1 MELALEGRKP
11 EAEVGLERIGIRG
24 AADSSLHHSTIHQPG
39 TAMKNILICLALAG
53 ALRAS
58 ADGMYTKTEPIR
70 PSEKIVLFNGKD
82 FAGWTQVV
90 TADPGSKPEAT
101 WSVADGVIRC
111 TGKPFGYLAT
121 QQSFADFK
129 LHVEYRWYGTAE
141 QMNSGIF
148 VLKTGPD
155 TFFLPKA
162 IETQLKKGNAGD
174 FVLLS
179 QATLNGLDNP
189 KNRAVAKRAPSS
201 EKPDGEWNSV
211 DILVRSNTVQSS
223 VNGVLQNVGTNAYA
237 DAGQICLQSEGGPI
251 EFRNVAVEPLP

>member
-1 MELALEGRKP
+1 MTPLLA
-11 EAEVGLERIGIRG
+11 A
-24 AADSSLHHSTIHQPG
+24 
-39 TAMKNILICLALAG
+39 LALAS
-53 ALRAS
+53 ALTLTAAEMGVTNETVRP
-58 ADGMYTKTEPIR
+58 TQPIT
-70 PSEKIVLFNGKD
+70 LFNGKD
-82 FAGWTQVV
+82 FTGWTKYI
-90 TADPGSKPEAT
+90 TAEPGSHPDIT
-101 WSVADGVIRC
+101 WTVTNGVIRC
-111 TGKPFGYLAT
+111 TGKPFGYLMT
-121 QQSFADFK
+121 QRRYADFK

-162 IETQLKKGNAGD
+162 IETQLKRGSAGD

-189 KNRAVAKRAPSS
+189 KNRSVKKRAESS

-211 DILVRSNTVQSS
+211 DIVVKGNTLASS
-223 VNGVLQNVGTNAYA
+223 VNGVLQNIGKDAYT

-251 EFRNVAVEPLP
+251 EFRAVTLEPLN